1 MGVFTTLSRTAL
13 SSALAAAAPGAVL
26 TAELY
31 PVVGVGKIRVTYNW
45 LYSALN
51 CDPTDDSAFVWV
63 INKTPDGT
71 VTLSPQE
78 TYSGAAWMTL
88 YASVRPDW
96 DSYVQVQAPNS
107 ADWITGVG
115 GDEQL
120 TMTDLGFMTINL
132 RGVNGQYLAVNSS
145 ISLEYIAHGSL
156 HAGFKLQSNAS
167 APGTSTNIFLAVT
180 QNLQDGVA
188 LPLVS
193 ELHLDD
199 IRIALQAHGASDAVT
214 FAEKIAAVG

>member
-26 TAELY
+26 TAQLY

-63 INKTPDGT
+63 INKTPDGA
-71 VTLSPQE
+71 VTLSPQAQ
-78 TYSGAAWMTL
+78 YSGMTL

-120 TMTDLGFMTINL
+120 TMTDLGLMTINL

-145 ISLEYIAHGSL
+145 ISVEYIAYGSL

-180 QNLQDGVA
+180 QNLQTQVD

-193 ELHLDD
+193 ELNADD
-199 IRIALQAHGASDAVT
+199 IRLALQTHGAPEGAAL
-214 FAEKIAAVG
+214 AEKIAAVG